1 MARWPVIDE
10 RLLLERFA
18 MEHDEYL
25 AFLSEYIATA
35 PVREY
40 TPELHAR
47 ATGYPYERPARSYVM
62 EAGAVTPLAELDDPS
77 REAVLA
83 RYTSPESGRVPL
95 LAIGSNGAPGTLK
108 LKFAHFP
115 AAADRDVLVLTGH
128 LHDHD
133 IGPQAGA
140 TAYGSMP
147 ATIFASPG
155 TRVRASLVWL
165 THTQFIQLLWSE
177 VSYHL
182 GRLTARFAGDEP
194 GTDADAVLVFVS
206 RFGTFAPEGEPL
218 ALAAVPAIGR
228 TARAVTQE
236 EALTLAAR
244 VAYGP
249 EATAEDLLR
258 EIFVSAVTV
267 LHERGPAIRALGI
280 PFVSDAFE
288 RYPLPTEPAGP
299 AD

>member
-1 MARWPVIDE
+1 MTRWPVIDE

-18 MEHDEYL
+18 MEPHEHL
-25 AFLSEYIATA
+25 AFLAEYFAQA
-35 PVREY
+35 PAREY

-62 EAGAVTPLAELDDPS
+62 EGGTVTPLAELDDAA
-77 REAVLA
+77 REAVVA
-83 RYTSPESGRVPL
+83 RYTDPDGARVPL
-95 LAIGSNGAPGTLK
+95 LAIGSNGAPATLK

-115 AAADRDVLVLTGH
+115 NAADRDVLVLTGH

-147 ATIFASPG
+147 ATVFASPG

-165 THTQFIQLLWSE
+165 TRAQFVQLTWSE

-218 ALAAVPAIGR
+218 ALAAVPALDR

-244 VAYGP
+244 AAYGP
-249 EATAEDLLR
+249 GSDAEELLR
-258 EIFVSAVTV
+258 EVFACAGAVFTD
-267 LHERGPAIRALGI
+267 RGPAIRALGL
-280 PFVSDAFE
+280 PFVSERFE
-288 RYPLPTEPAGP
+288 RYPLPATG
-299 AD
+299 